1 MMTKL
6 RQLGGI
12 VNQEGSE
19 GLGFDYSAFMSE
31 RESCSR
37 NSAITYFMRECGVIP
52 ASESVEV
59 KGSIYVWVVLTE
71 TTEPWLK
78 EHSTLILNSTMLQS
92 ILIRYQ

>member
-59 KGSIYVWVVLTE
+59 KGSIYV
-71 TTEPWLK
+71 
-78 EHSTLILNSTMLQS
+78 
-92 ILIRYQ
+92 